1 MSIGALVV
9 LVLIGIGMLI
19 VLVLVIWVLA
29 CATVLIEFGIEGI
42 GFDSTGN
49 SIEVL
54 VGADIHEEIS

>member
-1 MSIGALVV
+1 MYQYQIPLRIGTEGFDEYWCIVSI
-9 LVLIGIGMLI
+9 
-19 VLVLVIWVLA
+19 
-29 CATVLIEFGIEGI
+29 GIEGI